1 MPEKSEN
8 QELVTH
14 LIAATRN
21 QLSNAMNAN
30 AELEALLSIERKR
43 SADLEQ
49 QLAMLK
55 KGESSKND

>member
-1 MPEKSEN
+1 MPEKADN

-21 QLSNAMNAN
+21 QLANAMNAN
-30 AELEALLSIERKR
+30 AELEALLSVERKR

-49 QLAMLK
+49 QLVELK
-55 KGESSKND
+55 KGEAKKND